1 MGLFSKTKTGIRK
14 LRSFQRL
21 ITITLT
27 NSFKTASTESL
38 LVLASVIPIDYH
50 VLEIAAAHSFFVCDK
65 IRPFSKSSLKLL
77 AQRFPSIVSRNTAVK
92 ASSVYN
98 SPVPPWDM
106 RSNITKLGPHDCVDI
121 MPTGR
126 ETVRYYVTFLNSKD
140 GMGCCFGT
148 STYSSIEDV
157 THIAIFSRQSDF
169 KQVAHTPLST
179 IFAHIQRVYST
190 KYIEIYTDSM
200 ESLTWANPSHNLSE
214 LEIQILTLFYPVKE
228 RCSLFCCPNT
238 NLVARLNLAR
248 EKESLLLI
256 SLAVGSITPTTKDR
270 KNELHSTVRNLWNSE
285 WHQLLKGSTTKRFF
299 PTIVDAHSIKS
310 RSLPSH
316 LSQILTGHS
325 LLNDHQ
331 YRLNFVTS
339 PECACGCN
347 IENIDH
353 FLFHCAR
360 FNSQRER
367 VL

>member
-1 MGLFSKTKTGIRK
+1 
-14 LRSFQRL
+14 
-21 ITITLT
+21 
-27 NSFKTASTESL
+27 
-38 LVLASVIPIDYH
+38 
-50 VLEIAAAHSFFVCDK
+50 
-65 IRPFSKSSLKLL
+65 
-77 AQRFPSIVSRNTAVK
+77 
-92 ASSVYN
+92 
-98 SPVPPWDM
+98 M

-121 MPTGR
+121 MSTGR
-126 ETVRYYVTFLNSKD
+126 DTVRYYVTFYNFKD
-140 GMGCCFGT
+140 GMGFCFGT
-148 STYSSIEDV
+148 STYSSIKDV
-157 THIAIFSRQSDF
+157 THIATFSRQSDF

-179 IFAHIQRVYST
+179 IFAHIQKVHRT
-190 KYIEIYTDSM
+190 KYIEIYTDSI

-285 WHQLLKGSTTKRFF
+285 WHQLLKGSTTKCFF

-360 FNSQRER
+360 FNSQREFYESLSKFKWNLASSPFHHIIYSNSSSIN
-367 VL
+367 VLLH